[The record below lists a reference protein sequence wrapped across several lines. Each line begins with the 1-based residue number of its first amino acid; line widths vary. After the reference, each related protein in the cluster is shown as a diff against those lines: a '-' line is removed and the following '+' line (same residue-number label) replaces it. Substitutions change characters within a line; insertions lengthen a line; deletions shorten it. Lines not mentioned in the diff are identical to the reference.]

1 MRARSPRLALA
12 TVAAEGLL
20 GRLTFGMVSFGLPLY
35 AHSLGMSMSQIG
47 FLISIRTVFVLPFKP
62 VAGWLADR
70 IGIRA
75 VYLAGIAART
85 LSAVVLLSA
94 GDFLG
99 LVLVRMLQAGS
110 AAGRDVAS
118 LSVIARD
125 GGGKVGT
132 HYGWYASAKQVGGV
146 TGAGAAGIVLGASGY
161 RMLFLVVLA
170 MSLVPLAIAWIGLRE
185 TGVPDAPSREQRP
198 RQSVRAG
205 LHATFDGLGGAA
217 SVGMLVAASAYM
229 VHGIFPILATE
240 YAGLSAAQAGVI
252 YSISAA
258 VFLVAG
264 PFFGWLIDR
273 RGRKIGLALRSL
285 CNIGSSALYIAFP
298 SFAGLTVA
306 RCVDDSGKAAFR
318 PAWAS
323 LVAEIAADD
332 PERRG
337 RRLGALDTS
346 ASVGEV
352 VGPALAGILWQTGG
366 IVPLF
371 AARIAIAIV
380 AEVAAL
386 RVFGDLP
393 GFRLPL
399 RTGSAP
405 RLPAQP
411 AESP

>member
-85 LSAVVLLSA
+85 LSALVLLSA

-170 MSLVPLAIAWIGLRE
+170 MSLVPLAIAWVGLRE
-185 TGVPDAPSREQRP
+185 AAAPDARP
-198 RQSVRAG
+198 RERRARTSVRAG

-273 RGRKIGLALRSL
+273 RGRKVGLALRSL

-386 RVFGDLP
+386 RVFGDMQ
-393 GFRLPL
+393 RLPL
-399 RTGSAP
+399 PLRRSVA
-405 RLPAQP
+405 LPPVQP
-411 AESP
+411 AENP

>member
-185 TGVPDAPSREQRP
+185 TEAPDARPRERRP

-323 LVAEIAADD
+323 LVAEIAAEDT
-332 PERRG
+332 ERRG

-386 RVFGDLP
+386 RVFGDLR

-399 RTGSAP
+399 RRGSAP
-405 RLPAQP
+405 RLPARP

>member
-1 MRARSPRLALA
+1 MRARNPRLALA

-20 GRLTFGMVSFGLPLY
+20 GRLTFGMVSFALPLY
-35 AHSLGMSMSQIG
+35 AHSLGLSLSQIG

-62 VAGWLADR
+62 IAGWLADR

-85 LSAVVLLSA
+85 LSALLLLSA

-99 LVLVRMLQAGS
+99 LVLVRMLQAAS

-132 HYGWYASAKQVGGV
+132 HYGWYASSKQVGGV
-146 TGAGAAGIVLGASGY
+146 TGAGAAGILLGASGF

-170 MSLVPLAIAWIGLRE
+170 MSLVPLVIAWIGLAE
-185 TGVPDAPSREQRP
+185 TKAPEAMTVARRK
-198 RQSVRAG
+198 RAGVRAE
-205 LHATFDGLGGAA
+205 LHATFDGLAGAA

-240 YAGLSAAQAGVI
+240 YAGLSDAQAGII
-252 YSISAA
+252 YSVSAG

-273 RGRKIGLALRSL
+273 RGRAIGLALRSI
-285 CNIGSSALYIAFP
+285 CNIGSSVLYIAFP

-323 LVAEIAADD
+323 VVAEIASGDS
-332 PERRG
+332 ERRG

-371 AARIAIAIV
+371 AARIAIAVV

-386 RVFGDLP
+386 RVFGDVR
-393 GFRLPL
+393 RLRGWTHRPAPQTAPPL
-399 RTGSAP
+399 
-405 RLPAQP
+405 
-411 AESP
+411 EV